1 MPTGFTLK
9 IQVSQGCNKKRE
21 ESDESV
27 REGQEKRVKETGSF
41 IRAAEENLGPF
52 KNRIRWAVCQEAP
65 AILNVEIFKINSSYW
80 TSSN

>member
-9 IQVSQGCNKKRE
+9 IQVSQGCNKKGE
-21 ESDESV
+21 DSDNSV

-41 IRAAEENLGPF
+41 IRAAEETLGPF
-52 KNRIRWAVCQEAP
+52 KTRIRWAVCQEAP
-65 AILNVEIFKINSSYW
+65 VILNVEIYKINTSYW